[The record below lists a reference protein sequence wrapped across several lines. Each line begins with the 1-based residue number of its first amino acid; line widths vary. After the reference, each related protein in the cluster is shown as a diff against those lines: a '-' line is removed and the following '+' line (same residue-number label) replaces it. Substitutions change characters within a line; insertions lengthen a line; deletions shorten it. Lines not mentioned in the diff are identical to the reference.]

1 MEVNWLMVWVI
12 CMVLS
17 LLIGSIKGQAFE
29 GLICGFLFG
38 PLGVL
43 IAILSRSKK
52 PKSPLKN
59 TK

>member
-1 MEVNWLMVWVI
+1 MEVDWLMVWVI

-17 LLIGSIKGQAFE
+17 LLIGSIKGQAIAGLVC
-29 GLICGFLFG
+29 GLIFG

-43 IAILSRSKK
+43 ITILSRSKK
-52 PKSPLKN
+52 PKSPIEN

>member
-1 MEVNWLMVWVI
+1 MDVDWLMVWVI

-17 LLIGSIKGQAFE
+17 LLIGGIKGQAFA

-43 IAILSRSKK
+43 IAIFSRSKK
-52 PKSPLKN
+52 PKSPVKK
-59 TK
+59 TE